1 MTGDVITRPL
11 PTVILAPGNAPATS
25 DPFDVGT
32 SPVSVRIIEGV
43 LADGDADV
51 ALEYQDSAGNW
62 VDYIPQQLGTA
73 SIQWPATT
81 TTIYEPGHYR
91 AQRGTVTNDT
101 GLEVV
106 GRGFQ

>member
-51 ALEYQDSAGNW
+51 AL
-62 VDYIPQQLGTA
+62 
-73 SIQWPATT
+73 
-81 TTIYEPGHYR
+81 
-91 AQRGTVTNDT
+91 
-101 GLEVV
+101 
-106 GRGFQ
+106 

>member
-11 PTVILAPGNAPATS
+11 PTVILAPGNTTATS

-43 LADGDADV
+43 LAEGDGDIDI
-51 ALEYQDSAGNW
+51 EYQDSAGNW
-62 VDYIPQQLGTA
+62 VAYIPQQLGTA